1 MTVEELRKEAKA
13 MGYNIIRIAPKEKL
27 LPCVCGCKRREHW
40 VRFVRGD
47 TYRIIGCKKCEREAM
62 GRTDREVR
70 HNWNEMIRG
79 ESGCDMRGDE

>member
-40 VRFVRGD
+40 TRFMEGEVYTVLR
-47 TYRIIGCKKCEREAM
+47 CEKCDREAM

-79 ESGCDMRGDE
+79 ESE